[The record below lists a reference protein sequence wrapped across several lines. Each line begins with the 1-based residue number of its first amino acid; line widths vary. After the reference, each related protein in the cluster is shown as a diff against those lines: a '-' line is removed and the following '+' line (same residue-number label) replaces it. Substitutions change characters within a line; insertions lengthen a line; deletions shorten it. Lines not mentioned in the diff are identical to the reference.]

1 MIEAVESFAAHAAD
15 QRHAARWA
23 AQAGIAFAH
32 EKRHVDAEYALAS
45 VQGHAKTELINA
57 LRNLAQQLR
66 P

>member
-1 MIEAVESFAAHAAD
+1 MIEAVESFAASAAD

-32 EKRHVDAEYALAS
+32 EKRRVDAECALAS